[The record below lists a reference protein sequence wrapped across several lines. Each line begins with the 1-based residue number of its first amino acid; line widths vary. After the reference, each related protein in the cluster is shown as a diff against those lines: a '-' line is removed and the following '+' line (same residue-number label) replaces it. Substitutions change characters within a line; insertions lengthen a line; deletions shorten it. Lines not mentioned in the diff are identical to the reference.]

1 MSFNVIDEFDTVYD
15 YLKYAE
21 PGDRIYLTYLKSVPG
36 TANINDTYKVD
47 EIDLKKNILYCSSYY
62 KHKVYRIIGKM
73 LNQRVFLVK
82 SLVNR
87 NKRNLDE
94 SIGNAPTSVYKYI
107 TDVFENGDT
116 DDLIDI
122 IIDTIDSIST
132 SSVNET
138 ELQEL
143 IFTVTDFKKT
153 LDSKLKTVLS
163 DMNEYAS
170 VLAASDLTTLERG

>member
-1 MSFNVIDEFDTVYD
+1 MS
-15 YLKYAE
+15 
-21 PGDRIYLTYLKSVPG
+21 
-36 TANINDTYKVD
+36 
-47 EIDLKKNILYCSSYY
+47 ILN
-62 KHKVYRIIGKM
+62 KIQIRRIIREEIS
-73 LNQRVFLVK
+73 NV
-82 SLVNR
+82 
-87 NKRNLDE
+87 LDE

-143 IFTVTDFKKT
+143 IFTVDDFKKT

-163 DMNEYAS
+163 DMNKYAS
-170 VLAASDLTTLERG
+170 ILAAND